1 MIKTFFP
8 LYPVMCLA
16 LGLIIAPY
24 AHGDQQ
30 TILVFGDSISAGYGM
45 QADESWVSLLSGKL
59 ESGAY
64 DYKVINASVSGETT
78 GGGVVRLN
86 KALETHK
93 PALLVL
99 ELGGNDGLRGYPIDK
114 IKENLES
121 MIKQSQ
127 AAETQVLLLGMVLPP
142 NYGRRYTLAFENLYT
157 ELAEKFDV
165 ELLPFL
171 LDGIATTESLMQ
183 RDGIHPKAE
192 AQHLLLNEVWPYIER
207 FTQGKLEKRGTGE

>member
-8 LYPVMCLA
+8 VYPVLCLA
-16 LGLIIAPY
+16 LMIAPY
-24 AHGDQQ
+24 ARGNQQ

-64 DYKVINASVSGETT
+64 DYKVVNASVSGETT

-127 AAETQVLLLGMVLPP
+127 AAEIQVLLLGMVLPP

-157 ELAEKFDV
+157 ELAEELDV
-165 ELLPFL
+165 ELIPFL
-171 LDGIATTESLMQ
+171 LDGIATSESLMQ

-207 FTQGKLEKRGTGE
+207 FTQGKLEKRGAGE